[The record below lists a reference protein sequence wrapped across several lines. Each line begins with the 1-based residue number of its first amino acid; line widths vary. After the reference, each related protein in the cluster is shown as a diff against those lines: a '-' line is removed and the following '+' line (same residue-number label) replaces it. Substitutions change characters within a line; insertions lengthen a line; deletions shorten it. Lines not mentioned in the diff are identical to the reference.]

1 MLQAG
6 PSYRIGRDPESD
18 IVVVDPRVSWSH
30 AVLRREPD
38 GWLLEDSGSTNG
50 IFVGPQRVQQVPI
63 TGDCL
68 IRLGHPQDG
77 PAVSCSLGLAPAAGH
92 GTAIA
97 DYPEPPPAPPG
108 PLPHGQPQY
117 EDRKSVV

>member
-18 IVVVDPRVSWSH
+18 IVVVDPRVSWVH

-77 PAVSCSLGLAPAAGH
+77 PAVSCSLGLAPSAGH

-97 DYPEPPPAPPG
+97 DYPAPPPVPQ
-108 PLPHGQPQY
+108 GQPPQG
-117 EDRKSVV
+117 